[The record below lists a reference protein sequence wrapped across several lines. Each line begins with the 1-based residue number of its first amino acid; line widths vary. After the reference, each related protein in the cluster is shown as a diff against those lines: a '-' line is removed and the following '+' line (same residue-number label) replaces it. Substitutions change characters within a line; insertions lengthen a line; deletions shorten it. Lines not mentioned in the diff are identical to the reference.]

1 MEQVTVWAPA
11 TIANLGP
18 GFDTLGMALNV
29 YNEVELAF
37 ADTTTVEITGE
48 GADTLPRDDTH
59 LILTSAAALAK
70 EAGQKVPGWR
80 LRQVNNIPLARG
92 LGSSSAAI
100 VGGLVAANEL
110 LDLGASSEE
119 LLQLAARI
127 EGHPDNVAP
136 AIFGGLTVCCGN
148 DEMCCLP
155 LPAPEVIVVVAIPD
169 FEISTEAARKVMPA
183 SIPHADGVYN
193 AAHSAMTLAAL
204 TSGRLE
210 YLSCGMRDRL
220 HQPYRAHL
228 VPGFEQVQEAALRSG
243 AYSACLSGSGPT
255 IAAFAD
261 HYENDIAVVMCQ
273 AFLEAGVQARSLVLR
288 PDEEGAR
295 VICKP

>member
-18 GFDTLGMALNV
+18 GFDTLGMALSLYNV
-29 YNEVELAF
+29 VELAF
-37 ADTTTVEITGE
+37 ADTTTVEIEGE

-59 LILTSAAALAK
+59 LILSSAAALAR
-70 EAGQKVPGWR
+70 EAGMEVPGWR

-110 LDLGASSEE
+110 LDLGASAEE
-119 LLQLAARI
+119 LLQLGASI

-136 AIFGGLTVCCGN
+136 AIYGGLTVCCGSE
-148 DEMCCLP
+148 EMCCLP
-155 LPAPEVIVVVAIPD
+155 LPAPEILVVVAIPD

-193 AAHSAMTLAAL
+193 AAHAAMTLAAL

-261 HYENDIAVVMCQ
+261 HYENDIAAVMCQ

-288 PDEEGAR
+288 PDEDGAR
-295 VICKP
+295 VICNT